1 VALLGRERR
10 RRPTIADVAY
20 AAKVSTGAVSY
31 ALNGRP
37 GVTEQ
42 TRIRILTAAREL
54 GWQPSASARALVN
67 SRSYAVGLVMSRP
80 ADLLESDPFFPR
92 FLAGVETA
100 LYEADHA
107 LLLQVVGTDEAREL
121 ECYQRLA
128 AAHRIDGAFLTDLR
142 RNDHR
147 FELVERLELPVVA
160 VGQPDG
166 RSEFPWIAPDDAA
179 AMEQV
184 VRHLSQLHHE
194 RIAFIGGPPAYVHSH
209 HRQEGWRAALEQ
221 AGLSPGPVVV
231 GDFTGPG
238 GASATRRVL
247 SSKRRP
253 TAIVYANDLMA
264 IAGMTVARQLD
275 IRVPE
280 QLSITGFDD
289 IPLAAHME
297 PALTTVR
304 EDVTTWGGLAA
315 GLLLAVIEQRP
326 AAVPQLG
333 PPQLIV
339 RDSTAPPA
347 R

>member
-1 VALLGRERR
+1 VAPQRRERR
-10 RRPTIADVAY
+10 RRLTIADVAH
-20 AAKVSTGAVSY
+20 AAQVSTGAVSY

-42 TRIRILTAAREL
+42 TRMRILAAAKEL

-80 ADLLESDPFFPR
+80 PDLLESDPFFPR
-92 FLAGVETA
+92 FLAGVEKA
-100 LYEADHA
+100 LYETDYA
-107 LLLQVVGTDEAREL
+107 LLLQVVGTNDAREV
-121 ECYQRLA
+121 ECYKRLA

-147 FELVERLELPVVA
+147 FQLVEQLALPVVG

-166 RSEFPWIAPDDAA
+166 GSECPWIAPDDVD

-184 VRHLSQLHHE
+184 VHHLSELHHE
-194 RIAFIGGPPAYVHSH
+194 HIAFVGGPPAYVHSH
-209 HRQEGWRAALEQ
+209 HRQKGWREALKQ
-221 AGLSPGPVVV
+221 AGLSPGPVAV

-238 GASATRRVL
+238 GASATGQVL

-264 IAGMTVARQLD
+264 IAGMTVARQLG
-275 IRVPE
+275 IRIPE

-289 IPLAAHME
+289 IPLATHVE

-304 EDVTTWGGLAA
+304 EDVTTWGRLAA
-315 GLLLAVIEQRP
+315 DLLLAVIEERP

-333 PPQLIV
+333 RPQLIV
-339 RDSTAPPA
+339 RDSTAPPGP
-347 R
+347 